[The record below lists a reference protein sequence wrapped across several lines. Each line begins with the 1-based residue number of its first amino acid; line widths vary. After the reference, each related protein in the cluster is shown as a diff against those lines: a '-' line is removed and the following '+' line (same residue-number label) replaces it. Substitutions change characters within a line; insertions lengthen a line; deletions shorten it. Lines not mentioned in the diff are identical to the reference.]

1 MAFAVGAA
9 SCGASPAASASL
21 LPRDASV
28 DSDERDL
35 RCYVDRY
42 PDLLDA
48 FCNGRLDEC
57 AWSRVKDHHETV
69 GRAEGRTL
77 GCGLDRLQLAHT
89 QTGNRP
95 LTMGLS
101 LIHI

>member
-28 DSDERDL
+28 DSDDRDL

-48 FCNGRLDEC
+48 FCNGRWDEC
-57 AWSRVKDHHETV
+57 AWNEIKHHCETD
-69 GRAEGRTL
+69 GPAEGR
-77 GCGLDRLQLAHT
+77 GRV
-89 QTGNRP
+89 QTH
-95 LTMGLS
+95 LT
-101 LIHI
+101 